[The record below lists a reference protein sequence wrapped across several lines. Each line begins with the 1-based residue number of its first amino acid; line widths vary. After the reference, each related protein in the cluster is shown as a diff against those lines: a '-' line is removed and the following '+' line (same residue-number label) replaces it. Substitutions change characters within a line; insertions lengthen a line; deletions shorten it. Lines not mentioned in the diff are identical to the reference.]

1 MDLQNIKKHMQG
13 ARVTVCGCVYQL
25 DGQGITRNV
34 PLEHARRL
42 LLGKDWRVV
51 HPEALIPGA
60 QAVGRPAE
68 ASPVLQA
75 MPETP
80 WVPVEPPAAPEAPVA
95 PVSPPEPLQAP
106 EAAGAG
112 GPPPLTEDLPQT
124 PAEPAEFPNQEPP
137 AGASIPDWPEPT
149 ADMRIGY
156 LKDMAAAYGVQV
168 PLRVSKVELVK
179 LIQAA
184 RVESDGEPELTV
196 E

>member
-1 MDLQNIKKHMQG
+1 MDLQNTKSFMRG

-25 DGQGITRNV
+25 DGQGIVREV

-42 LLGKDWRVV
+42 LLGKDWQAV
-51 HPEALIPGA
+51 HPAALIPGI
-60 QAVGRPAE
+60 QAAGPLAVAP
-68 ASPVLQA
+68 PVLQP
-75 MPETP
+75 MFEPQ
-80 WVPVEPPAAPEAPVA
+80 VELPAAPEAPVA

-106 EAAGAG
+106 SPAEAG
-112 GPPPLTEDLPQT
+112 GPPPLTENLPQT
-124 PAEPAEFPNQEPP
+124 PAEPAETPNQEPP